1 MASPNPNTKKNAAL
15 IGSGKRVLETALPC
29 FLAAQEHWQLA
40 GMYSR
45 TAKSVDLGPARFE
58 VQALERL
65 DQAQL
70 SKLDLVYLCVSKKAV
85 PAVLARLKALDRSR
99 TDLLIETPVLL
110 FKHLGHLNLLQGWR
124 NVWVSED
131 CVTLPWLEPI
141 DRAIAAGAIG
151 ELKHVVFVQSAFA
164 YHGVA
169 LAKRLLGGRVL
180 RGSRQKLAGE
190 FAQRQLKLSAG
201 RGATFFEPRDY
212 GVGRTVWI
220 GSRGVL
226 TDGQGRASGQV
237 HVRVERRGDQALAF
251 HAGDAVRVLDPLEQ
265 QLIGP
270 PQGAETLSAWMD
282 GGKRVGFLAFLRQ
295 IAAGQ
300 GAYPLAE
307 ALDDA
312 LVDYH
317 LDKLGAY
324 LSNPLTHVRSAPG
337 RALMRLITKASGG

>member
-1 MASPNPNTKKNAAL
+1 MPSPHSQPKKNAAL

-29 FLAAQEHWQLA
+29 FLAGQEHWNVA
-40 GMYSR
+40 GLYSR
-45 TAKSVDLGPARFE
+45 TPKAVALGQQRFDVE
-58 VQALERL
+58 ALESL
-65 DQAQL
+65 DQARL
-70 SKLDLVYLCVSKKAV
+70 SKLDLVYLCVAKKAV
-85 PAVLARLKALDRSR
+85 PAVLARLKRLDRSR

-131 CVTLPWLEPI
+131 CVTLPWIEPV
-141 DRAIAAGAIG
+141 DRAIAGGAIG
-151 ELKHVVFVQSAFA
+151 ELQHVVFVQSAYA

-169 LAKRLLGGRVL
+169 LAKRLLGARVL

-190 FAQRQLKLSAG
+190 FAQRQLKLSGG
-201 RGATFFEPRDY
+201 RGATFIEPRDY

-237 HVRVERRGDQALAF
+237 PVRVERRGDQALAF
-251 HAGDAVRVLDPLEQ
+251 HAGDAARRLDAIEQ

-282 GGKRVGFLAFLRQ
+282 GGKRVGFLTFLRQ

-317 LDKLGAY
+317 LDKLGGY